1 MEGLMTQPRL
11 ITREDGDRI
20 AAEVDA
26 EMEKEKHEA
35 TRAFDRQFA
44 DYLTA
49 RAAAMSWTA
58 SDKKSNVACDK
69 LYEVI
74 RTVTV
79 TPAPLRR
86 HIGDKFEI
94 LFAEINDSN
103 LNRHVMELLLSIRL
117 DVAGGTLDE

>member
-1 MEGLMTQPRL
+1 MTQPRL

-26 EMEKEKHEA
+26 EMEKEKHET
-35 TRAFDRQFA
+35 TRAFDRLFG

-49 RAAAMSWTA
+49 RAAAMSWTE
-58 SDKKSNVACDK
+58 SDKKSNAASANLC
-69 LYEVI
+69 EVI
-74 RTVTV
+74 RVVTA

-86 HIGDKFEI
+86 YIGDKFEI
-94 LFAEINDSN
+94 LYAELEDEN
-103 LNRHVMELLLSIRL
+103 LSRDLMALLHSIRM

>member
-1 MEGLMTQPRL
+1 MTQPRL

-35 TRAFDRQFA
+35 TRAFDRLFA

-74 RTVTV
+74 RTSRQRPHRSQGTL
-79 TPAPLRR
+79 AISL
-86 HIGDKFEI
+86 K
-94 LFAEINDSN
+94 SC
-103 LNRHVMELLLSIRL
+103 LLSLMMLNQKYKMRF
-117 DVAGGTLDE
+117 

>member
-1 MEGLMTQPRL
+1 MTQPRL

-35 TRAFDRQFA
+35 TRAFDRLFA

-74 RTVTV
+74 RTVTA
-79 TPAPLRR
+79 TTAPLTR

-94 LFAEINDSN
+94 LFAELDDVDLSRDMQN
-103 LNRHVMELLLSIRL
+103 LLHSIRL